1 MLRKL
6 AGQIVD
12 WQIQRQYLRDEEREL
27 YVYGYEAMLNQ
38 TINILIS
45 IAIAIWLKMP
55 IAVVVFLVCY
65 IPLRSYCGGYH
76 ERTNLGCTIISA
88 LLLLGICLLLKVIP
102 ETIDIPLAVS
112 AFVICG
118 VLVFRYAPVE
128 DSNNPLDAEEML
140 HYRKMSRM
148 VWLLETCVAIPAY
161 LIYRPAGLVIVLS
174 HGVFSVVLCMGMIRN
189 KLIKKQEKI

>member
-27 YVYGYEAMLNQ
+27 YEYGYEAMLNQ

-76 ERTNLGCTIISA
+76 ARTNLGCTIISA

-128 DSNNPLDAEEML
+128 DSNKPLDAEEIL

-189 KLIKKQEKI
+189 RLIKKQEKI

>member
-12 WQIQRQYLRDEEREL
+12 WQIQRQYLRAEEREL
-27 YVYGYEAMLNQ
+27 YEYGYEAMLNQ
-38 TINILIS
+38 AINILIS
-45 IAIAIWLKMP
+45 IAIAVWLRMP

-76 ERTNLGCTIISA
+76 ARTHMGCSVISA
-88 LLLLGICLLLKVIP
+88 MMLLGICLLLRVIP
-102 ETIDIPLAVS
+102 EAADLPLAAMV
-112 AFVICG
+112 FTICG

-128 DSNNPLDAEEML
+128 DSNKPLDAEETV

-148 VWLLETCVAIPAY
+148 VWLLEACAALPAY
-161 LIYRPAGLVIVLS
+161 LFYRQAGLVIVLS
-174 HGVFSVVLCMGMIRN
+174 HGVFSAMLCMGVVRN